1 MAKRMHNPRAAKIH
15 RSYTVD
21 QIATLYKTTKSTVR
35 NWIKKG
41 LKICNNHKP
50 ILIHGADLNQFHTE
64 NRQKHKRPC
73 NDNEI
78 YCMRCRAPRKIS
90 YGMVEFEQLNEKTGN
105 LKSICP
111 ECSTIMFKR
120 INFQKL
126 QLIAHEIGLQHT
138 EYQ

>member
-21 QIATLYKTTKSTVR
+21 QAATLYKTTKGTVR
-35 NWIKKG
+35 NWIKQG
-41 LKICNNHKP
+41 LKVCNNQKP
-50 ILIHGADLNQFHTE
+50 ILIHGADLNQFHAE

-78 YCMRCRAPRKIS
+78 YCMRCRAPRLIS
-90 YGMVEFEQLNEKTGN
+90 YGLVEFEQLNDKTGN

-111 ECSTIMFKR
+111 ECSAMMFKR
-120 INFQKL
+120 MNFQKL
-126 QLIAHEIGLQHT
+126 QLIAHEIGFQHT